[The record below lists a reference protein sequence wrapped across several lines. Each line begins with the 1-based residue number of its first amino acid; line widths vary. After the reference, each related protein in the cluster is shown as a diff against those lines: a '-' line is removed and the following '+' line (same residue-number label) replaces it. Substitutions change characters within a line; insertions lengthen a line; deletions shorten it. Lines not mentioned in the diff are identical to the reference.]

1 MYESLFNRQRQFYQS
16 ESTRSV
22 PFRISALKQL
32 KRSIQY
38 YEAALLDAMKEDF
51 NKGEAEAYLTE
62 IGYAYNDI
70 NFTIKHLKEW
80 AETEKVKT
88 PVTHIGSTSRIYK
101 EPYGVT
107 LIIAPWNYPFN
118 LTVAPLIG
126 AISAGNTA
134 ILKPSEHTPAVSR
147 VISDIISFAFPEKY
161 ITAVE
166 GGIETNQSLLT
177 LPFNYIFYTGSS
189 HVGRIVMESAAQH
202 LTPVTLELGGK
213 SPAIVTRNADVKLAA
228 KRIVWG
234 KFINAGQTCVA
245 PDFVYADASIKEEL
259 LRHMKYYAHKFYEDD
274 VRDGKYMRIVNQKH
288 FERIEALMHGDVVHG
303 GHTDPSTLTIEPTI
317 IDNADF
323 GHDAMQEEIFGPV
336 LPVLSFTSLDKAI
349 LDVRDL
355 PDPLALYVFSDKKS
369 EADSV
374 IKAVPFGGGAV
385 NDTIFHL
392 ANPHLPFGGRG
403 NSGMGK
409 YHGKY
414 SFDTFT
420 HEKSI
425 LHQTTCFDFPFRYP
439 DAKLFGKMLKYLW
452 K

>member
-1 MYESLFNRQRQFYQS
+1 MYESLFNRQKQFYQS
-16 ESTRSV
+16 ERTRSL

-51 NKGEAEAYLTE
+51 NKGENEAYLTE

-80 AETEKVKT
+80 AEAEKVKT
-88 PVTHIGSTSRIYK
+88 PLTHIGSTSKIHK

-118 LTVAPLIG
+118 LTIAPLIG

-147 VISDIISFAFPEKY
+147 VISDIMSLAFPEKY
-161 ITAVE
+161 VTAVE
-166 GGIETNQSLLT
+166 GGIDTNQSLLS

-189 HVGRIVMESAAQH
+189 HVGKIVMESAAQH

-213 SPAIVTRNADVKLAA
+213 SPAIITKNADVKLAA

-245 PDFVYADASIKEEL
+245 PDFVYAEASIKKAL
-259 LRHMKYYAHKFYEDD
+259 VHHMKYYAHKFYDD
-274 VRDGKYMRIVNQKH
+274 AFRSGNYMSIVNEKH
-288 FERIEALMHGDVVHG
+288 FERVKDLIQGDVVHG
-303 GHTDPSTLTIEPTI
+303 GHTEPSTLTIEPTI
-317 IDNADF
+317 IDNVDF

-336 LPVLSFTSLDKAI
+336 LPVLEFDSLDKAI

-355 PDPLALYVFSDKKS
+355 PDPLALYVFTDKRS
-369 EADSV
+369 EAKKV
-374 IKAVPFGGGAV
+374 IRSVPFGGGAV

-439 DAKLFGKMLKYLW
+439 DAKLFGKMIKYIW
-452 K
+452 R

>member
-1 MYESLFNRQRQFYQS
+1 MYESLFNRQKQFYQS
-16 ESTRSV
+16 ESTRSIR
-22 PFRISALKQL
+22 FRISALKQL

-38 YEAALLDAMKEDF
+38 YEAALLDAMKKDF

-189 HVGRIVMESAAQH
+189 HVGKIVMENAAQH

-259 LRHMKYYAHKFYEDD
+259 VRHMKYYACKFYEED
-274 VRDGKYMRIVNQKH
+274 VRNGKYMRIVNQKH
-288 FERIEALMHGDVVHG
+288 FERIRDLIHGDVVHG

-336 LPVLSFTSLDKAI
+336 LPVLSFASLDKAI

-355 PDPLALYVFSDKKS
+355 PDPLALYIFSDKKS

-439 DAKLFGKMLKYLW
+439 NAKLFGKMLKYFW